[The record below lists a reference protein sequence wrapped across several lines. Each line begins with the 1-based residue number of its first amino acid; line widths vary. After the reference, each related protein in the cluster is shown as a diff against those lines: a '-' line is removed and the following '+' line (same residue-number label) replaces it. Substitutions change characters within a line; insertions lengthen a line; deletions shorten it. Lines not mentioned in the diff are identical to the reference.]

1 MAAQG
6 DTPTQAVFYPPAG
19 ESRKK
24 SMETPQQ
31 ASVIARFDQVALRYG
46 QGPEILR
53 DICLELP
60 AGSFHFLVGR
70 SGAGKTSLLRLV
82 YVALR
87 PSAGR
92 LELFGADVGRA
103 SRAELPALR
112 RRIGIVFQDFRLLP
126 ELTLYDNVALPLR
139 LAGCSEE
146 EISRNTTQLLG
157 RMGLNVLAR
166 SRPPS
171 LSGGQQ
177 QLAAIARAVIARP
190 RLLIADEPTASVDE
204 ALALRLI
211 RLFQDLNRL
220 GTTVLIATHN
230 ERLAER
236 FRQPRLRLRDGRLT
250 RDAGRRSNG
259 TAEPAD
265 VGRRGTEVE
274 VA

>member
-1 MAAQG
+1 
-6 DTPTQAVFYPPAG
+6 
-19 ESRKK
+19 
-24 SMETPQQ
+24 METPQQ

-92 LELFGADVGRA
+92 LELFGTDVARA
-103 SRAELPALR
+103 SRVELPALR

-204 ALALRLI
+204 GLALRLI

-236 FRQPRLRLRDGRLT
+236 FRQPRLRLSDGRLT

-265 VGRRGTEVE
+265 VGRRDTKVG

>member
-1 MAAQG
+1 
-6 DTPTQAVFYPPAG
+6 
-19 ESRKK
+19 
-24 SMETPQQ
+24 MEKPQQ
-31 ASVIARFDQVALRYG
+31 ASTIARFDQVALRYG

-53 DICLELP
+53 DVCLELP

-82 YVALR
+82 YIALR
-87 PSAGR
+87 PTGGR
-92 LELFGADVGRA
+92 LELFGTDVGRA

-126 ELTLYDNVALPLR
+126 QLTLYDNVALPLR
-139 LAGCSEE
+139 LAGRSEE
-146 EISRNTTQLLG
+146 EISRDTTQLLG
-157 RMGLNVLAR
+157 RMGLNVLAQA
-166 SRPPS
+166 RPPS

-204 ALALRLI
+204 PLALRLV
-211 RLFQDLNRL
+211 RLFQELNRL

-230 ERLAER
+230 ERLAKR
-236 FRQPRLRLRDGRLT
+236 FRQPRLRLQGGLLT
-250 RDAGRRSNG
+250 RETPDRSDAVDEAAGIRTG
-259 TAEPAD
+259 EA
-265 VGRRGTEVE
+265 VE

>member
-1 MAAQG
+1 
-6 DTPTQAVFYPPAG
+6 
-19 ESRKK
+19 
-24 SMETPQQ
+24 METLQQ
-31 ASVIARFDQVALRYG
+31 ASIIARFDRVSLRYG

-53 DICLELP
+53 NICLELP

-82 YVALR
+82 YIALR
-87 PSAGR
+87 PTAGR
-92 LELFGADVGRA
+92 LELFGTDIARA
-103 SRAELPALR
+103 SRAELPPLR
-112 RRIGIVFQDFRLLP
+112 RRIGIVFQDFRLLS

-139 LAGCSEE
+139 LAGCGEE
-146 EISRNTTQLLG
+146 EISRHTTQLLG

-177 QLAAIARAVIARP
+177 QLAAIARAVITRP

-211 RLFQDLNRL
+211 RLFQELNRL

-236 FRQPRLRLRDGRLT
+236 LRQPRLRLSDGRLT
-250 RDAGRRSNG
+250 RDAGRLSEDFAGAANR
-259 TAEPAD
+259 
-265 VGRRGTEVE
+265 RRGAEVE

>member
-1 MAAQG
+1 
-6 DTPTQAVFYPPAG
+6 
-19 ESRKK
+19 
-24 SMETPQQ
+24 MEKPQQ
-31 ASVIARFDQVALRYG
+31 TSTIARFDQVALRYG

-53 DICLELP
+53 DVCLELR

-82 YVALR
+82 YIALR
-87 PSAGR
+87 PTAGR
-92 LELFGADVGRA
+92 LELFGTDVGKA

-139 LAGCSEE
+139 LAGRSEE
-146 EISRNTTQLLG
+146 EIGRDTTQLLG
-157 RMGLNVLAR
+157 RMGLNVLAQV
-166 SRPPS
+166 RPPS

-204 ALALRLI
+204 PLALRLI
-211 RLFQDLNRL
+211 RLFQELNRL

-236 FRQPRLRLRDGRLT
+236 FRHPRLRLQDGRLT
-250 RDAGRRSNG
+250 RGNCWRSDG
-259 TAEPAD
+259 VAEPAD
-265 VGRRGTEVE
+265 VGRRGAAVE